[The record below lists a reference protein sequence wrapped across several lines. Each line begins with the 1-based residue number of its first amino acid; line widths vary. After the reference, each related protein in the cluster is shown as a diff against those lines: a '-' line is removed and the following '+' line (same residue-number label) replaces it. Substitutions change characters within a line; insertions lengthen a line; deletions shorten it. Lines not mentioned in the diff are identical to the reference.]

1 MIPSIK
7 LIDMDLKYKLFLALL
22 ITALILVSGCV
33 QTESPK
39 SQELQPFKQTRSMM
53 DTTVTVMVYA
63 PNETKASQAIDRAFA
78 AISKIDTLMSTSK
91 EESQL
96 VLLNKEGKLQ
106 NADPAF
112 IDVIEKSRYYSEVSG
127 GAFDITI
134 QPILD
139 LWKSK
144 FSPGGTYE
152 PPTPEEINETLKLV
166 NYSEISIENR
176 NITLKPG
183 MELAVGGVAKG
194 YAVDMAIQSLQAD
207 GIENAFVNAGGDG
220 KYIGQKPDGS
230 PWLVGLQNPNKS
242 EQYLT
247 AIKAKDIAVA
257 TSGNYERYF
266 NESAKVS
273 HISDPRTGYPSAS
286 LISSTVIAKNAIDA
300 DSFAT
305 AVFVMGE
312 KEGLEMIENVEGVE
326 CLLVTEDKRLVYSSG
341 FKAYEN

>member
-1 MIPSIK
+1 MGFRC
-7 LIDMDLKYKLFLALL
+7 KLFLTLL
-22 ITALILVSGCV
+22 IIVSILVSGCT
-33 QTESPK
+33 QTEPTESTK
-39 SQELQPFKQTRSMM
+39 SQELQPFQQTRSIM
-53 DTTVTVMVYA
+53 DTEVTVMVYA
-63 PNETKASQAIDRAFA
+63 PNETKAFQAIDQAFA
-78 AISKIDTLMSTSK
+78 EISKVDTLMSCSK
-91 EESQL
+91 NESQL

-106 NADPAF
+106 NADSAF
-112 IDVIEKSRYYSEVSG
+112 IYVLERSKYYSEVSG

-152 PPTPEEINETLKLV
+152 APTPEEINETLKLV
-166 NYSEISIENR
+166 NYSEIRIENQ
-176 NITLKPG
+176 NVTLKPG
-183 MELAVGGVAKG
+183 MELALGGIAKG
-194 YAVDMAIQSLQAD
+194 YAVDMAIKSLQAN
-207 GIENAFVNAGGDG
+207 GIENAFINAGGDG
-220 KYIGQKPDGS
+220 KYIGQKPDGD
-230 PWLVGLQNPNKS
+230 PWFVGLQNPNKS

-247 AIKAKDIAVA
+247 VIEAKDIAVA

-266 NESAKVS
+266 NESARVS

-286 LISSTVIAKNAIDA
+286 LISSTVIAKNATDA

-312 KEGLEMIENVEGVE
+312 KEGLEMIENTEGVE

-341 FKAYEN
+341 FKAYENESV